1 MFIVT
6 SDPIDWI
13 WGKMKRIAPSVRWT
27 FALTFLSGIL
37 VHFYC
42 MSHKFFNYFEM
53 GNIFS
58 YMPFLQEDTVGLG
71 RWFMPIATNLFTSFS
86 MPVFNTLISLFYMS
100 LASALIVDLLEIR
113 SRAYGVLFGLV
124 FVTFPGLTC
133 VLSFGVNCDEITL
146 ALLLSI
152 VSAYTFYKWKF
163 GMFWGAL
170 FLCLS
175 LGAYQPYMSATI
187 GVIYMMLFLKA
198 YRETCDWRSFFL
210 MTIKAVAMLAAGFIL
225 YYMIL
230 QLAIKVTGAVLSDY
244 HGVDDMTSFTPKGIA
259 KGLVYTYGYF
269 LSYFFTT
276 AYTYTV
282 DRIVCNVVG
291 AAAFFALLFSR
302 LRTARLSAEA
312 DETVRRT
319 AADAAGDCGNKRSD
333 RCSNVLLTI
342 LFCCLPLGVNAAPF
356 LMADRVGAGV
366 DRYMIFS
373 MMFLWALL
381 LAMLDVCRGEK
392 TTFASFKAKNLIQW
406 AGVLAVSASV
416 LSGFVI
422 SNQAYHRME
431 AMTETTGALLNRI
444 VARMEEQPEWNREIP
459 VYFVNCR
466 ALVNQNYEV
475 EIPEYEAIRNMPGT
489 YLRSS
494 YSEEAVVNYLEV
506 YLHFPVQEATQEQRE
521 RVEKNPA
528 FSQMKSFPAESAVQ
542 VIDGVMVVKISEG
555 EEY

>member
-1 MFIVT
+1 MFVFT
-6 SDPIDWI
+6 SAPADWFREKI
-13 WGKMKRIAPSVRWT
+13 KQIAPPVRWT
-27 FALTFLSGIL
+27 FALTFLVGIL
-37 VHFYC
+37 VHFYS

-58 YMPFLQEDTVGLG
+58 RMPFLQEDTVALG
-71 RWFMPIATNLFTSFS
+71 RWFMPVATNLFTSFS

-100 LASALIVDLLEIR
+100 LASALVVDLLGIR
-113 SRAYGVLFGLV
+113 SRMYGVLFGLV

-133 VLSFGVNCDEITL
+133 VLSYGVNCDEITL

-152 VSAYTFYKWKF
+152 VSAYAFYKWK
-163 GMFWGAL
+163 WGAVWGAV

-187 GVIYMMLFLKA
+187 GVVYMMLFMKA
-198 YRETCDWRSFFL
+198 FREKCGWKSFML
-210 MTIKAVAMLAAGFIL
+210 AAVKAAAMLAAGFVL
-225 YYMIL
+225 YYVLLKLTI
-230 QLAIKVTGAVLSDY
+230 AVTGVSLSDY
-244 HGVDDMTSFTPKGIA
+244 HGVDSMTSFTPKGLA

-276 AYTYTV
+276 LYTYTI
-282 DRIVCNVVG
+282 DRIVFNIVG
-291 AAAFFALLFSR
+291 AAAFFALLLRR
-302 LRTARLSAEA
+302 LRTARGSR
-312 DETVRRT
+312 ET
-319 AADAAGDCGNKRSD
+319 DIGGAGDAGSADRGDTGSGSD
-333 RCSNVLLTI
+333 LCSNILLI
-342 LFCCLPLGVNAAPF
+342 LLFCFLPLGVNAAPF

-373 MMFLWALL
+373 LMFLWALL
-381 LAMLDVCRGEK
+381 LAMLDECRGK
-392 TTFASFKAKNLIQW
+392 KLTFASYKSGNLVQW
-406 AGVLAVSASV
+406 AGILAVSVSV

-444 VARMEEQPEWNREIP
+444 VARMEQESGWNKDIP

-466 ALVNQNYEV
+466 ALVNNNYEV
-475 EIPEYEAIRNMPGT
+475 EIPEYEAIENMPGT
-489 YLRSS
+489 FLRSS
-494 YSEEAVVNYLEV
+494 YSEEAVVKYMEV
-506 YLHFPVQEATQEQRE
+506 YLHFPVREATQEQRE

-528 FSQMKSFPAESAVQ
+528 FTRMESFPAQSAVQ
-542 VIDGVMVVKISEG
+542 IIDGVMVVKISEG

>member
-1 MFIVT
+1 MVIFT
-6 SDPIDWI
+6 ADPIVWMRKKAEGI
-13 WGKMKRIAPSVRWT
+13 RPSVRWT
-27 FALTFLSGIL
+27 FAVTFFAGIL
-37 VHFYC
+37 VHFYN

-58 YMPFLQEDTVGLG
+58 KMPFLQEDTVALG

-86 MPVFNTLISLFYMS
+86 MPVFNTLICLFYMA
-100 LASALIVDLLEIR
+100 LASALIVELLEIR
-113 SRAYGVLFGLV
+113 SRALGVAFGLV

-133 VLSFGVNCDEITL
+133 VLSYGVNCDEIIL

-152 VSAYTFYKWKF
+152 LSAFAFYRWKY
-163 GMFWGAL
+163 GMVWGAV
-170 FLCLS
+170 FLCFS

-187 GVIYMMLFLKA
+187 GIIYMMLFLKA
-198 YRETCDWRSFFL
+198 FRERCDWKSFFFFSC
-210 MTIKAVAMLAAGFIL
+210 KAVAMLAAGFIL
-225 YYMIL
+225 HYGLL
-230 QLAIKVTGAVLSDY
+230 QLIVVITGVQMSDY
-244 HGVDDMTSFTPKGIA
+244 HGVNDMASFTPKGLA

-276 AYTYTV
+276 AYTYTA
-282 DRIVCNVVG
+282 DRIVCNLIG
-291 AAAFFALLFSR
+291 AAAFAAVLIR
-302 LRTARLSAEA
+302 RMRTARAA
-312 DETVRRT
+312 VDDTNAGVRQAQT
-319 AADAAGDCGNKRSD
+319 D
-333 RCSNVLLTI
+333 RCSNILLGI
-342 LFCCLPLGVNAAPF
+342 LFCFLPLGVNAAPF

-381 LAMLDVCRGEK
+381 LAMLDLCRDEK
-392 TTFASFKAKNLIQW
+392 VTFVSEKAKHLVRW
-406 AGVLAVSASV
+406 AAVLSV
-416 LSGFVI
+416 AAGIVSGFVI

-444 VARMEEQPEWNREIP
+444 AARMESQPEWHKDIP

-475 EIPEYEAIRNMPGT
+475 DIPAYDMIRNMPGT
-489 YLRSS
+489 FLRSS
-494 YSEEAVVNYLEV
+494 YSEEAIVDYLEV
-506 YLHFPVQEATQEQRE
+506 YLHFPVSEATDAERA

-528 FSQMKSFPAESAVQ
+528 FARMESFPAESAVQ

>member
-1 MFIVT
+1 ML
-6 SDPIDWI
+6 SKNPIEWCYEK
-13 WGKMKRIAPSVRWT
+13 GKRIAPPVRWT
-27 FALTFLSGIL
+27 FAMTFLVGIL
-37 VHFYC
+37 VHFYS

-86 MPVFNTLISLFYMS
+86 MPVFNTLICLLYMS

-113 SRAYGVLFGLV
+113 SRAYAVMFGLV

-133 VLSFGVNCDEITL
+133 VLSYGVNCDEITL

-152 VSAYTFYKWKF
+152 LAGYAFYKWKY
-163 GMFWGAL
+163 GIVWGAL
-170 FLCLS
+170 LLCLS

-187 GVIYMMLFLKA
+187 GVVYMMLFMKA
-198 YRETCDWRSFFL
+198 FREKNSWKEFSLSAIR
-210 MTIKAVAMLAAGFIL
+210 AVVMLAAGFLL
-225 YYMIL
+225 YYIIL
-230 QLAIKVTGAVLSDY
+230 QITIAVTGAQLSDY
-244 HGVDDMTSFTPKGIA
+244 HGVDNMTSFTPKGLA

-282 DRIVCNVVG
+282 DRIVCNVIG
-291 AAAFFALLFSR
+291 AAAFMAALVRR
-302 LRTARLSAEA
+302 LRTPRDGGEA
-312 DETVRRT
+312 ACTD
-319 AADAAGDCGNKRSD
+319 G
-333 RCSNVLLTI
+333 CSNILLVLL
-342 LFCCLPLGVNAAPF
+342 LCFLPLGVNAAPF

-373 MMFLWALL
+373 LMFLWALL
-381 LAMLDVCRGEK
+381 LAMLDACRTEK
-392 TTFASFKAKNLIQW
+392 LTFMSEKRGNLVQW
-406 AGVLAVSASV
+406 AGALAVSASI
-416 LSGFVI
+416 LSGFLI
-422 SNQAYHRME
+422 CNQAYHRME

-444 VARMEEQPEWNREIP
+444 AARMEETPEWNKDMP

-466 ALVNQNYEV
+466 ALVNEKYEV

-489 YLRSS
+489 FLRSS
-494 YSEEAVVNYLEV
+494 YSEEAIVDYLEV
-506 YLHFPVQEATQEQRE
+506 YLHFPVREATQEQRE
-521 RVEKNPA
+521 AVEKTPEFARMESYPA
-528 FSQMKSFPAESAVQ
+528 QSSVQ

>member
-1 MFIVT
+1 MIIFT
-6 SDPIDWI
+6 ADPIVW
-13 WGKMKRIAPSVRWT
+13 MRNRAERIRPSVRWT
-27 FALTFLSGIL
+27 FVLTFFAGIL
-37 VHFYC
+37 VHFYN

-58 YMPFLQEDTVGLG
+58 QMPFLQEDTVALG

-86 MPVFNTLISLFYMS
+86 MPVFNTLICLFYMA
-100 LASALIVDLLEIR
+100 LASALIVELLEIR
-113 SRAYGVLFGLV
+113 SRALGAAFGLV

-133 VLSFGVNCDEITL
+133 VLSYGVNCDEIIL

-152 VSAYTFYKWKF
+152 LSAYAFYRWKY
-163 GMFWGAL
+163 GIVWGAV

-187 GVIYMMLFLKA
+187 GIIYMMLFLKA
-198 YRETCDWRSFFL
+198 FRERCGWKAFFL
-210 MTIKAVAMLAAGFIL
+210 DAGRAVAMLAAGFIL
-225 YYMIL
+225 YYGML
-230 QLAIKVTGAVLSDY
+230 QITIAITGVQMSDY
-244 HGVDDMTSFTPKGIA
+244 HGVNDMASFTPKGLA

-276 AYTYTV
+276 AYTYTA
-282 DRIVCNVVG
+282 DRIVCNVIG
-291 AAAFFALLFSR
+291 AAAFAAILIR
-302 LRTARLSAEA
+302 RMRTKR
-312 DETVRRT
+312 
-319 AADAAGDCGNKRSD
+319 AADKADSGGRQAGSD
-333 RCSNVLLTI
+333 VCANILLGI
-342 LFCCLPLGVNAAPF
+342 LFCFLPLGVNAAPF

-381 LAMLDVCRGEK
+381 LAMLDLCRDEK
-392 TTFASFKAKNLIQW
+392 VTFVSEKGKHLVRW
-406 AGVLAVSASV
+406 AAVLSVSASIV
-416 LSGFVI
+416 SGFLI

-444 VARMEEQPEWNREIP
+444 AARMESQPEWNKDIP

-475 EIPEYEAIRNMPGT
+475 EIPSYDRIRNMPGT
-489 YLRSS
+489 FLRSS
-494 YSEEAVVNYLEV
+494 YSEEAIVDYLEV
-506 YLHFPVQEATQEQRE
+506 YLHFPVSEATEAERE

-528 FSQMKSFPAESAVQ
+528 FARMESFPAESAVQ